1 MAGATNEFGLTEK
14 QEKFCHEFIKTG
26 NASEA
31 YRNSYDAGKMKPES
45 VHRKAHEL
53 MDNVK
58 VAARVE
64 GMRTAVATRR
74 RETLED
80 LLDEL
85 EQARTLALAQES
97 PQTSAAVSASMGKA
111 KMLGYLSDKVQLSGP
126 DGQDLN
132 INLNFVG

>member
-1 MAGATNEFGLTEK
+1 
-14 QEKFCHEFIKTG
+14 
-26 NASEA
+26 
-31 YRNSYDAGKMKPES
+31 MKPET
-45 VHRKAHEL
+45 VHRNAHAL
-53 MDNVK
+53 MDNSK

-64 GMRTAVATRR
+64 GMRTVVATRR

-111 KMLGYLSDKVQLSGP
+111 KMLGFLSDKVQLSGP